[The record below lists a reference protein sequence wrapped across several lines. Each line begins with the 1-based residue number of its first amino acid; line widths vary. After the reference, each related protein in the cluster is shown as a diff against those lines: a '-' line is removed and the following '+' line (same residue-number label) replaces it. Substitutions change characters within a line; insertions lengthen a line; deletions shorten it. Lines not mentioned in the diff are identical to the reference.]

1 MIDLLKNQFISYL
14 IGSKVHLPYFE
25 SDKLNV
31 KAEIISEIHFD
42 IMDKAVSICQA
53 LNSGS
58 ATYYNPESKFI
69 QFIDFED
76 FVNQLPF
83 DLSKDIKRC
92 DFIAY
97 DKNGKTF
104 FLLNELS
111 QSTTSKSKL
120 NDARQ
125 QLHRAAF
132 IFSSINDIK
141 TFMDKFQSKKC
152 IFSNKTK
159 LLSSTPEHVADAF
172 SEIQN
177 YLPEPIIH
185 NYQPITKLGFELIET
200 AIVEV

>member
-1 MIDLLKNQFISYL
+1 MIHLLKNQFISYL
-14 IGSKVHLPYFE
+14 IGSKAHLPNFE
-25 SDKLNV
+25 NDKLTV
-31 KAEIISEIHFD
+31 KEESISEIHFD
-42 IMDKAVSICQA
+42 IMDKADSICQPI
-53 LNSGS
+53 NSGS
-58 ATYYNPESKFI
+58 ATYYNPESKYI

-76 FVNQLPF
+76 FVNQLPV

-97 DKNGKTF
+97 DKNGTTF

-111 QSTTSKSKL
+111 QSTTSKNKL

-125 QLHRAAF
+125 QLHKAAF
-132 IFSSINDIK
+132 IFSSINEIK

-152 IFSNKTK
+152 IFSNKSR

-185 NYQPITKLGFELIET
+185 NFQPITKLGFELIET

>member
-1 MIDLLKNQFISYL
+1 MIDLLKNQFINYL
-14 IGSKVHLPYFE
+14 IGSKVHLPHFD
-25 SDKLNV
+25 SDKLTV
-31 KAEIISEIHFD
+31 KAEVISEIHFD

-58 ATYYNPESKFI
+58 ATYYNPESKCI

-76 FVNQLPF
+76 FVNQLPV

-97 DKNGKTF
+97 DKNGTSF

-111 QSTTSKSKL
+111 QSISSKNKL

-132 IFSSINDIK
+132 LFSSTNEIK
-141 TFMDKFQSKKC
+141 AFMEKFHSKKC
-152 IFSNKTK
+152 IFSNKSK
-159 LLSSTPEHVADAF
+159 LLSCTPEHVADAF

-177 YLPEPIIH
+177 YLPEPIMH